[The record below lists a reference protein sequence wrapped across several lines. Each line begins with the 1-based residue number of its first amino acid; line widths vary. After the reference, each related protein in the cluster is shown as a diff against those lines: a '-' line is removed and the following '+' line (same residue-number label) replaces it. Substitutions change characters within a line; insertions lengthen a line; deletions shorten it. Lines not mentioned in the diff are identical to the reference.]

1 MYKVIGAD
9 GRQYGPVSADQL
21 REWIAMGRANAQTM
35 AQSEGSTEWRPLN
48 SFPEFADQSILSPA
62 PPLLASYDQRR
73 SKLVAGIL
81 GILLGWIGVHR
92 FYLRYTAIGVVQI
105 VVTVCTGGIGGVWG
119 IVEGVLI
126 LLGTTLTTDAD
137 GRPLKEQ

>member
-21 REWIAMGRANAQTM
+21 REWIAAGRANAQTM
-35 AQSEGSTEWRPLN
+35 AQLEGSTEWRPLQ
-48 SFPEFADQSILSPA
+48 SFPDFADQCSVSPA
-62 PPLLASYDQRR
+62 PPLLANYDQRK

-92 FYLRYTAIGVVQI
+92 FYLGYTAIGVVQI
-105 VVTVCTGGIGGVWG
+105 VVTVCTGGIGGLWG
-119 IVEGVLI
+119 IIEGILI
-126 LLGTTLTTDAD
+126 LVGSTLTTDAD